1 MYVPAENRY
10 GDMEYRRCGKSGLV
24 LSAVSLGLWHNFG
37 GELTENME
45 ELCFSAFD
53 SGVTHFDLADNYGP
67 PAGSA
72 EENFGR
78 ILKKDFSAHRDELV
92 ISSKAGYYMWPGP
105 YGDWGSRKHLVSGL
119 DQSLRR
125 LQLDYVDI
133 FYHHRLD
140 PDTPLEE
147 TMLALD
153 QIVRSGK
160 AIYVGLSNYT
170 GEKLRQAEAIL
181 SELNCPFVICQNR
194 LNIFDRTAINTSLL
208 PAARE
213 LGKGVIC
220 FSPLAQG
227 TLTDR
232 YLHGIPADSRAAGGS
247 VFLKEKD
254 ITPHKLEQIAALN
267 AVALRRGESLSR
279 MALGWLLFKGVTS
292 VIIGA
297 SKPEQIRQNVS
308 AAKSAHFSD
317 EELEEIDRISL
328 N

>member
-1 MYVPAENRY
+1 MYEPAENRY
-10 GDMEYRRCGKSGLV
+10 ETMEYRRCGQSGLV
-24 LSAVSLGLWHNFG
+24 LSAVSLGFWHNFG
-37 GELTENME
+37 GALTENME
-45 ELCFSAFD
+45 QLCFAAFD

-72 EENFGR
+72 EENLGR
-78 ILKKDFSAHRDELV
+78 ILKKDFAAHRDELV

-105 YGDWGSRKHLVSGL
+105 YGDWGGRKHLIAGL
-119 DQSLRR
+119 EQSLRR

-140 PDTPLEE
+140 PETPLEE

-170 GEKLRQAEAIL
+170 GETLRRAEAIL
-181 SELNCPFVICQNR
+181 RELRCPFVICQNR
-194 LNIFDRTAINTSLL
+194 LSIFDRTAINTGLL
-208 PAARE
+208 GAAQE

-232 YLHGIPADSRAAGGS
+232 YLHGIPADSRVARGS
-247 VFLKEKD
+247 LYLKEKD
-254 ITPHKLEQIAALN
+254 ITPHKIAQIAALN
-267 AVALRRGESLSR
+267 ELALARGESLSQ
-279 MALGWLLFKGVTS
+279 MALGWLLCKGVTS
-292 VIIGA
+292 VIMGA
-297 SKPEQIRQNVS
+297 SKPEQIRQNVR
-308 AAKSAHFSD
+308 AAKSAHFTQ
-317 EELEEIDRISL
+317 EELGEIDRISL
-328 N
+328 S

>member
-45 ELCFSAFD
+45 ELCFAAFD

-208 PAARE
+208 PAAWWRPSMFWVTTAVH
-213 LGKGVIC
+213 L
-220 FSPLAQG
+220 
-227 TLTDR
+227 
-232 YLHGIPADSRAAGGS
+232 PACSS
-247 VFLKEKD
+247 
-254 ITPHKLEQIAALN
+254 
-267 AVALRRGESLSR
+267 
-279 MALGWLLFKGVTS
+279 
-292 VIIGA
+292 
-297 SKPEQIRQNVS
+297 S
-308 AAKSAHFSD
+308 AN
-317 EELEEIDRISL
+317 L
-328 N
+328 